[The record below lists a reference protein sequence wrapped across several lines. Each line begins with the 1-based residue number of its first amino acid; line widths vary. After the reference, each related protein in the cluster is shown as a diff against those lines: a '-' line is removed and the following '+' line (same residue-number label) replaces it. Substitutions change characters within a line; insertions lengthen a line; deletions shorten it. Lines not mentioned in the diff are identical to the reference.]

1 MVQHVHASIPEYI
14 YKRINKSPY
23 KNKSEWISELLLRG
37 IESWEKENIKKDA
50 NSSNA
55 TDNPATLNDD
65 KVRHSKEKCSID
77 LEIVPNST

>member
-1 MVQHVHASIPEYI
+1 MTITLQEYVF
-14 YKRINKSPY
+14 KKAMDACPY
-23 KNKSEWISELLLRG
+23 KNKSEWIAELMLRG

-55 TDNPATLNDD
+55 TENPATLNDD